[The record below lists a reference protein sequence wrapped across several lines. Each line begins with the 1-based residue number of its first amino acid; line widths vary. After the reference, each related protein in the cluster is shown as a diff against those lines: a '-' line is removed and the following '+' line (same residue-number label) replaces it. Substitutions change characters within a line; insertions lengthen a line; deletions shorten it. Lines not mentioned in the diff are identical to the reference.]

1 MNINEEIEKIARKE
15 NLSVQQVTDAMQES
29 IAEAYLSGNPEM
41 LSIAKGNMPTVEEYL
56 NYMYAK
62 IKVFL

>member
-29 IAEAYLSGNPEM
+29 IAEAYH
-41 LSIAKGNMPTVEEYL
+41 
-56 NYMYAK
+56 
-62 IKVFL
+62 